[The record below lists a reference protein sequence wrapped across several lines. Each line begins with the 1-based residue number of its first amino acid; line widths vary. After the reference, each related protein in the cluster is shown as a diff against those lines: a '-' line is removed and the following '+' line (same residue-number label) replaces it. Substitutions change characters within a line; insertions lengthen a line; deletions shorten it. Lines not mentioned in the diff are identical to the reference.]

1 MTASQT
7 AELER
12 LKNRATRY
20 ELVLERGAERLR
32 LCYTARKNR
41 RGMIDAIFRLGAELG
56 AFTGQKEVRFGH
68 GATAQLGDWAVRFSG
83 RTQREAV
90 LAGELRWFASSQ
102 EEPTQN

>member
-1 MTASQT
+1 MTTNQI
-7 AELER
+7 EKLDN

-41 RGMIDAIFRLGAELG
+41 RGLIDAIFRLGAELG
-56 AFTGQKEVRFGH
+56 AFTGQKEVRFGQ

-83 RTQREAV
+83 RTQREAIQ
-90 LAGELRWFASSQ
+90 AGELGWFAAGK
-102 EEPTQN
+102 E